1 MLSTSPL
8 FRFAVGL
15 GKPRAL
21 TVSMQS
27 VTRLYRV
34 VNGPI
39 KIGLAAPKWPSA
51 ARLALEYTAT
61 VTLGLVVSYWIL
73 WGFGR

>member
-8 FRFAVGL
+8 FRFAAGL

-21 TVSMQS
+21 TVSMQRT
-27 VTRLYRV
+27 TRPYLV
-34 VNGPI
+34 ANGPV
-39 KIGLAAPKWPSA
+39 KIGLEEPKWRSA

-61 VTLGLVVSYWIL
+61 VGLGLVVSYWIL